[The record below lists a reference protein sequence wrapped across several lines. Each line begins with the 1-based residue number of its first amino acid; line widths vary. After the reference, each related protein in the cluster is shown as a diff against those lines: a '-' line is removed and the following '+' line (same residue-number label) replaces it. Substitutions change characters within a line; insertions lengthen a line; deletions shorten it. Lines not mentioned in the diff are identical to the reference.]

1 MKTYVNDSIIVN
13 GILLHRESL
22 LLGKQA
28 PLLPHLSA
36 RVQLELLDF
45 LKELWEHSPTL
56 RLQSSGSTGAPKQFS
71 APKKSLRASAQRSC
85 DYLRLSR
92 GQRVLL
98 RLPLNYIA
106 AKMMIIRCLVA
117 GLELELRDAQSQLF
131 DETIGA
137 EARFDFSA
145 VVAQQA
151 VKSSLAELQRID
163 TLLLGGGFV
172 PEALEL
178 KLREHTGRVYAS
190 YGMTETYSHI
200 ALRRLNGESASL
212 YYTPMAGVELRR
224 DEVGC
229 LIISDPAIGVEDLRT
244 NDLVEIHEDGS
255 FLVTG
260 RRDNTINSGGIKIQ
274 SESVE
279 QRLRDA
285 TGLDCALLPRVHA
298 ELGQCGVLLWAGE
311 PEDEAR
317 LQRAIQ
323 EVLTPYERP
332 KQMQRSDT
340 ALPCTASHKLDRRAC
355 QARLD
360 ALLGLADS
368 P

>member
-1 MKTYVNDSIIVN
+1 MGEQV
-13 GILLHRESL
+13 
-22 LLGKQA
+22 
-28 PLLPHLSA
+28 PLLPHISA
-36 RVQLELLDF
+36 HVQVELLNF
-45 LKELWEHSPTL
+45 LKELWKHSPTL

-71 APKKSLRASAQRSC
+71 APKKHLLASAQRSC
-85 DYLRLSR
+85 DYLRLCR

-106 AKMMIIRCLVA
+106 AKMMLIRCLVA

-131 DETIGA
+131 DETIDE

-145 VVAQQA
+145 MVSQQA

-172 PEALEL
+172 PEALEH

-212 YYTPMAGVELRR
+212 HYTPMAGVDLRR
-224 DEVGC
+224 DAEGC
-229 LIISDPAIGVEDLRT
+229 LIISDPAIGVKDLRT
-244 NDLVEIHEDGS
+244 NDLVEINEDGS

-260 RRDNTINSGGIKIQ
+260 RRDNTISSGGIKIQ

-285 TGLDCALLPRVHA
+285 TGLDCALLPRAHA
-298 ELGQCGVLLWAGE
+298 ELGQCGALLWAGE

-317 LQRAIQ
+317 LVRAIQ
-323 EVLTPYERP
+323 AVLSPYERP
-332 KQMQRSDT
+332 KLVQRCDT

-355 QARLD
+355 QARLNT
-360 ALLGLADS
+360 LLDS
-368 P
+368 ASSPQ